1 MNDQPNTIRFSL
13 RAIFIGM
20 SLVGIGV
27 LTLKYP
33 YSWVLCLVNLA
44 VAFSIVFA
52 LISAVAGT
60 GNRRLFHATYGV
72 TAMTIFVM
80 FPVSELWFLDIVW
93 LETIYSSIHPDT
105 AWSVENSDTRTW
117 FVLIIWRW
125 LVVVLST
132 AAAYTIPWLATRR
145 HTAPQ

>member
-33 YSWVLCLVNLA
+33 YSWVLSLVNLA

-60 GNRRLFHATYGV
+60 GNHQLFCVTYGV
-72 TAMTIFVM
+72 MAVTALLMTQQ
-80 FPVSELWFLDIVW
+80 FLSPFLPDQWI
-93 LETIYSSIHPDT
+93 ETIYSAIHSEYGWSAESVDT
-105 AWSVENSDTRTW
+105 KMG
-117 FVLIIWRW
+117 FVQIVSRW
-125 LVVVLST
+125 EVVVLST

-145 HTAPQ
+145 NTAPQ